1 MSNLRISGLASG
13 MDTDAMVQSMM
24 KVERLKVNRYE
35 QSRQI
40 ALWRQEAYTSMNKM
54 FANFILNTK
63 KDMGL
68 TRVTSTGL
76 SFGNSYSNL
85 DYIRKATSSNET
97 AATVSSTSKAV
108 NGSYTI
114 KVDELAKGA
123 SFSSAKI
130 GTDLSS
136 YTERVLGDDGKEY
149 KKLAFNINGKSI
161 EISKVIEKDEDGN
174 EIIRDITM
182 DDVVK
187 AINSAKKTVDGKE
200 VSLGVS
206 AFYDKANGRLFMQTA
221 ETGKNAEIK
230 LTAISGNAASE
241 SFINAVKD
249 ETQQIVNGETI
260 VGAIYHESQDAKIT
274 FNGVELTYSSNNVNL
289 NGLNIELKAQGTT
302 TIKVDTNVDG
312 IMEKIQNFINDYNE
326 LVGKAS
332 KSLNEKRY
340 SSYHPLSQEEK
351 KAMHEDDA
359 KLWEE
364 KARSGML
371 NSDATIQRALQNA
384 RTDIYKTVENVEGSF
399 NHITQI
405 GISTEKYARGT
416 TGGKLQINKEKLREA
431 IEKDPEGVMELLF
444 KEPPAMAGRP
454 PVPEKPVQG
463 EGEPDDEFAEKMAL
477 YDEKFKKYQED
488 LRKYEIEDKKYRN
501 TNGGIFTRIYDN
513 LTDGMKSIIDKSGPG
528 EDAELFRSV
537 KSNILIDFVTKKS
550 SISDLD
556 KEVKDMNQKIDDL
569 NVMLYRK
576 ENAYYAKFANM
587 EKMLHQ
593 MNSQS
598 NWLTQQLMR

>member
-24 KVERLKVNRYE
+24 KVERLKVSRYE

-114 KVDELAKGA
+114 EVKELAKGA
-123 SFSSAKI
+123 SFTSKDI
-130 GTDLSS
+130 RTVGDLGNSVS
-136 YTERVLGDDGKEY
+136 FT
-149 KKLAFNINGKSI
+149 INGK
-161 EISKVIEKDEDGN
+161 EIVVGDGSNKVTI
-174 EIIRDITM
+174 

-187 AINSAKKTVDGKE
+187 KINSTKIETFEGKLVTEGKINDGGSIRELTEEEMKQVKE
-200 VSLGVS
+200 VSLGVT
-206 AFYDKANGRLFMQTA
+206 AFYDKNNGRLFMQTT
-221 ETGKNAEIK
+221 ETGENAKIEM
-230 LTAISGNAASE
+230 SGSFASMLGYVDSAEE
-241 SFINAVKD
+241 SYSD
-249 ETQQIVNGETI
+249 GS
-260 VGAIYHESQDAKIT
+260 GAIYKAGKDAKIT
-274 FNGVELTYSSNNVNL
+274 FNGVTLNYSSNNINL

-326 LVGKAS
+326 LVDKVS

-340 SSYHPLSQEEK
+340 TQYKPLSQEEK

-371 NSDATIQRALQNA
+371 NSDETIQRALQSI
-384 RTDIYKTVENVEGSF
+384 RTDLYKTVENVTGSF

-405 GISTEKYARGT
+405 GITTEKYSRGT
-416 TGGKLQINKEKLREA
+416 AGGKLQIDEEKLRAA

-444 KEPPAMAGRP
+444 TEPSAMEGK
-454 PVPEKPVQG
+454 PVSPTKPVQD
-463 EGEPDDEFAEKMAL
+463 EGEPDDKFAERMTEYNEELKT
-477 YDEKFKKYQED
+477 YQEA
-488 LRKYEIEDKKYRN
+488 LRAYERENKQYRN
-501 TNGGIFTRIYDN
+501 ANSGVFTRMYDD

-528 EDAELFRSV
+528 EDAELFRTV
-537 KSNILIDFVTKKS
+537 KSNILLDFVTKKS

-556 KEVKDMNQKIDDL
+556 KEVLDANRKIDDL

>member
-114 KVDELAKGA
+114 EVKELAKGA
-123 SFSSAKI
+123 SFTSKDI
-130 GTDLSS
+130 RTVGDLGNSVS
-136 YTERVLGDDGKEY
+136 FT
-149 KKLAFNINGKSI
+149 INGK
-161 EISKVIEKDEDGN
+161 EIVVGDGSNKVTI
-174 EIIRDITM
+174 
-182 DDVVK
+182 DDVAK
-187 AINSAKKTVDGKE
+187 KINSTKIETFEGKLVTEGKINDGGSIRELTEEEMKQVKE
-200 VSLGVS
+200 VSLGVT
-206 AFYDKANGRLFMQTA
+206 AFYDKNNGRLFMQTT
-221 ETGKNAEIK
+221 ETGENAKIEM
-230 LTAISGNAASE
+230 SGSFASMLGYIDSAEE
-241 SFINAVKD
+241 SYSD
-249 ETQQIVNGETI
+249 GS
-260 VGAIYHESQDAKIT
+260 GAIYKAGKDAKIT
-274 FNGVELTYSSNNVNL
+274 FNGVTLNYSSNNVNL

-326 LVGKAS
+326 LVDKVS

-340 SSYHPLSQEEK
+340 TQYKPLSQEEK

-371 NSDATIQRALQNA
+371 NSDETIQRALQSI
-384 RTDIYKTVENVEGSF
+384 RTDLYKTVENVTGSF

-405 GISTEKYARGT
+405 GITTEKYSRGT
-416 TGGKLQINKEKLREA
+416 AGGKLQIDEEKLRAA

-444 KEPPAMAGRP
+444 TEPSAMEGK
-454 PVPEKPVQG
+454 PVSPTEPVQG
-463 EGEPDDEFAEKMAL
+463 EEEPDDKFAERMTEYNEELKT
-477 YDEKFKKYQED
+477 YQEA
-488 LRKYEIEDKKYRN
+488 LRAYERENKQYRN
-501 TNGGIFTRIYDN
+501 ANSGVFTRMYDD

-528 EDAELFRSV
+528 EDAELFRTV
-537 KSNILIDFVTKKS
+537 KSNILLDFVTKKS

-556 KEVKDMNQKIDDL
+556 KEVLDANRKIDDL

>member
-24 KVERLKVNRYE
+24 KVERLKVSRYE

-63 KDMGL
+63 KNMGL

-114 KVDELAKGA
+114 EVKELAKGA
-123 SFSSAKI
+123 SFTSKDI
-130 GTDLSS
+130 RTVGDLGNSVS
-136 YTERVLGDDGKEY
+136 FT
-149 KKLAFNINGKSI
+149 INGK
-161 EISKVIEKDEDGN
+161 EIVVGDGSNKVTI
-174 EIIRDITM
+174 
-182 DDVVK
+182 DDVAK
-187 AINSAKKTVDGKE
+187 KINSTKIETFEGKLVTEGKINDGGSIRELTEEEMKQVKE
-200 VSLGVS
+200 VSLGVT
-206 AFYDKANGRLFMQTA
+206 AFYDKNNGRLFMQTT
-221 ETGKNAEIK
+221 ETGENAKIEM
-230 LTAISGNAASE
+230 SGSFASMLGYVDSAEE
-241 SFINAVKD
+241 SYSD
-249 ETQQIVNGETI
+249 GS
-260 VGAIYHESQDAKIT
+260 GAIYKAGKDAKIT
-274 FNGVELTYSSNNVNL
+274 FNGVTLNYSSNNINL

-326 LVGKAS
+326 LVDKVS

-340 SSYHPLSQEEK
+340 TQYKPLSQEEK

-371 NSDATIQRALQNA
+371 NSDETIQRALQSI
-384 RTDIYKTVENVEGSF
+384 RTDLYKTVENVTGSF

-405 GISTEKYARGT
+405 GITTEKYSRGT
-416 TGGKLQINKEKLREA
+416 AGGKLQIDEEKLRAA

-444 KEPPAMAGRP
+444 TEPSAMEGK
-454 PVPEKPVQG
+454 PVSPTEPVQG
-463 EGEPDDEFAEKMAL
+463 EGEPDDKFAERMTEYNEELKT
-477 YDEKFKKYQED
+477 YQEA
-488 LRKYEIEDKKYRN
+488 LRAYERENKQYRN
-501 TNGGIFTRIYDN
+501 VNSGVFTRMYDD

-528 EDAELFRSV
+528 EDAELFRTV
-537 KSNILIDFVTKKS
+537 KSNILLDFVTKKS

-556 KEVKDMNQKIDDL
+556 KEVLDANRKIDDL

>member
-114 KVDELAKGA
+114 EVKELAKGA
-123 SFSSAKI
+123 SFTSKDI
-130 GTDLSS
+130 RTVGDLGNSVS
-136 YTERVLGDDGKEY
+136 FT
-149 KKLAFNINGKSI
+149 INGK
-161 EISKVIEKDEDGN
+161 EIVVGDGSNKVTI
-174 EIIRDITM
+174 
-182 DDVVK
+182 DDVAK
-187 AINSAKKTVDGKE
+187 KINSTKIETFEGKLVTEGKINDGGSIRELTEEEMKQVKE
-200 VSLGVS
+200 VSLGVT
-206 AFYDKANGRLFMQTA
+206 AFYDKNNGRLFMQTT
-221 ETGKNAEIK
+221 ETGENAKIEM
-230 LTAISGNAASE
+230 SGSFASMLGYVDSAEE
-241 SFINAVKD
+241 SYSD
-249 ETQQIVNGETI
+249 GS
-260 VGAIYHESQDAKIT
+260 GAIYKAGKDAKIT
-274 FNGVELTYSSNNVNL
+274 FNGVTLNYSSNNVNL

-326 LVGKAS
+326 LVDKVS

-340 SSYHPLSQEEK
+340 TQYKPLSQEEK

-371 NSDATIQRALQNA
+371 NSDETIQRALQSI
-384 RTDIYKTVENVEGSF
+384 RTDLYKTVENVTGSF

-405 GISTEKYARGT
+405 GITTEKYSRGT
-416 TGGKLQINKEKLREA
+416 AGGKLQIDEEKLRAA

-444 KEPPAMAGRP
+444 TEPSAMEGK
-454 PVPEKPVQG
+454 PVSPTEPVQG
-463 EGEPDDEFAEKMAL
+463 EEEPDDKFAERMTEYNEELKT
-477 YDEKFKKYQED
+477 YQEA
-488 LRKYEIEDKKYRN
+488 LRAYERENKQYRN
-501 TNGGIFTRIYDN
+501 ANSGVFTRMYDD

-528 EDAELFRSV
+528 EDAELFRTV
-537 KSNILIDFVTKKS
+537 KSNILLDFVTKKS

-556 KEVKDMNQKIDDL
+556 KEVLDANRKIDDL

>member
-1 MSNLRISGLASG
+1 
-13 MDTDAMVQSMM
+13 MD
-24 KVERLKVNRYE
+24 
-35 QSRQI
+35 
-40 ALWRQEAYTSMNKM
+40 
-54 FANFILNTK
+54 
-63 KDMGL
+63 
-68 TRVTSTGL
+68 
-76 SFGNSYSNL
+76 
-85 DYIRKATSSNET
+85 
-97 AATVSSTSKAV
+97 
-108 NGSYTI
+108 
-114 KVDELAKGA
+114 
-123 SFSSAKI
+123 
-130 GTDLSS
+130 
-136 YTERVLGDDGKEY
+136 
-149 KKLAFNINGKSI
+149 
-161 EISKVIEKDEDGN
+161 
-174 EIIRDITM
+174 
-182 DDVVK
+182 
-187 AINSAKKTVDGKE
+187 
-200 VSLGVS
+200 
-206 AFYDKANGRLFMQTA
+206 
-221 ETGKNAEIK
+221 
-230 LTAISGNAASE
+230 
-241 SFINAVKD
+241 
-249 ETQQIVNGETI
+249 
-260 VGAIYHESQDAKIT
+260 
-274 FNGVELTYSSNNVNL
+274 
-289 NGLNIELKAQGTT
+289 
-302 TIKVDTNVDG
+302 
-312 IMEKIQNFINDYNE
+312 
-326 LVGKAS
+326 KAS

-364 KARSGML
+364 KAKSGML

-416 TGGKLQINKEKLREA
+416 TGGKLQIDKEKLREA

-477 YDEKFKKYQED
+477 YDEEFKKYQED

-501 TNGGIFTRIYDN
+501 ANGGIFTRVYDN
-513 LTDGMKSIIDKSGPG
+513 LIDGMKSIIDKSGPG

-556 KEVKDMNQKIDDL
+556 KEVSEMNRKIDDL

-576 ENAYYAKFANM
+576 EESYYAKFANM